1 MCGCEWKV
9 FVFLLILDMKRIFT
23 QLFRQVER
31 NVSGIAYQQQRM
43 IQKSTSRFQSVEEVR
58 ANDGGKF

>member
-1 MCGCEWKV
+1 
-9 FVFLLILDMKRIFT
+9 MKSIFT

-31 NVSGIAYQQQRM
+31 NVAGMGYQQQRM

-58 ANDGGKF
+58 TIDGENIGNDLGILF